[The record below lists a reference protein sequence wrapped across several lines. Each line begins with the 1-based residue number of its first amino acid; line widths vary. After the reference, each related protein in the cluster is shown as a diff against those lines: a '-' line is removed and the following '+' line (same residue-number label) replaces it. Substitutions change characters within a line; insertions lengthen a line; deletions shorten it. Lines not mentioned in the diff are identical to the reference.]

1 MPVFS
6 DRLCLVQP
14 SSGYQIVSHQ
24 YALAL
29 TFPYL
34 IRFLEL
40 DKKFRLSLYVE
51 GRTEQSFSRHLQGEQ
66 PYFVLITSNT
76 ATFPHAV
83 KLAQIAKS
91 EGFYVILGGIFASM
105 NAERISTNYP
115 CFDKIIKGAPLAGM
129 FDQFPL
135 DRIVEGRRQYDI
147 DFEVG
152 DIWDLPLFDCYR
164 NDPVCYEITF
174 GCVYNCNFCSL
185 RRIWNA
191 GVCSHR
197 SVEVVRSDLK
207 RLANRQILKI
217 IDDDILQSPHILA
230 ACDFRLSFKKVIAE
244 TRIDRVNEQSISCLL
259 YTSPSPRDTR

>member
-51 GRTEQSFSRHLQGEQ
+51 GRTKQSFSRHLQGEQ

-91 EGFYVILGGIFASM
+91 EGCYVILGGIFASM

-115 CFDKIIKGAPLAGM
+115 CFDKIIK
-129 FDQFPL
+129 
-135 DRIVEGRRQYDI
+135 
-147 DFEVG
+147 
-152 DIWDLPLFDCYR
+152 
-164 NDPVCYEITF
+164 
-174 GCVYNCNFCSL
+174 
-185 RRIWNA
+185 
-191 GVCSHR
+191 
-197 SVEVVRSDLK
+197 
-207 RLANRQILKI
+207 
-217 IDDDILQSPHILA
+217 A
-230 ACDFRLSFKKVIAE
+230 ACCNDFL
-244 TRIDRVNEQSISCLL
+244 
-259 YTSPSPRDTR
+259 

>member
-91 EGFYVILGGIFASM
+91 EGCYVILGGIFASM

-152 DIWDLPLFDCYR
+152 DIWELPLFDCYR

-185 RRIWNA
+185 PHLECRSLFTQ
-191 GVCSHR
+191 VCR
-197 SVEVVRSDLK
+197 G
-207 RLANRQILKI
+207 
-217 IDDDILQSPHILA
+217 SP
-230 ACDFRLSFKKVIAE
+230 FRFEA
-244 TRIDRVNEQSISCLL
+244 SC
-259 YTSPSPRDTR
+259 

>member
-83 KLAQIAKS
+83 KLAKIAKS
-91 EGFYVILGGIFASM
+91 EGCYVILGGIFASM

-129 FDQFPL
+129 FDNSLWIGSWKAEGSMILISKWAIFGIYL
-135 DRIVEGRRQYDI
+135 CLIVIGTIQYVMRSLSGACTI
-147 DFEVG
+147 V
-152 DIWDLPLFDCYR
+152 ISVHCAA
-164 NDPVCYEITF
+164 F
-174 GCVYNCNFCSL
+174 GMQEFVHT
-185 RRIWNA
+185 
-191 GVCSHR
+191 G
-197 SVEVVRSDLK
+197 
-207 RLANRQILKI
+207 
-217 IDDDILQSPHILA
+217 
-230 ACDFRLSFKKVIAE
+230 LS
-244 TRIDRVNEQSISCLL
+244 R
-259 YTSPSPRDTR
+259 